1 MTGVARERFARLLV
15 EGFVIVASILA
26 AFALDR
32 WWESV
37 RARREEQ
44 QVLQGL
50 DAEFRAARD
59 QLENSLALHERIL
72 RSVELVRGELDRA
85 ITDGS
90 SFVVVPD
97 TSLALL
103 YIPPTT
109 QLTLGTLDGLVGS
122 ARLGV
127 IRDRELR
134 SSLASWGSTLDEL
147 TEEELASRQYVN
159 TELDRALR
167 DRMNV
172 NPFRWVFSDGTLEA
186 RDMGSTSRVPAEA
199 EILGVVASRYALLD
213 HCIDEFPPV
222 LDELDRLLELIA
234 RSRSE

>member
-1 MTGVARERFARLLV
+1 MTGVHRERLARLLI
-15 EGFVIVASILA
+15 ESLVIVASILA

-37 RARREEQ
+37 RARAEEQ
-44 QVLQGL
+44 EVLEAL

-59 QLENSLALHERIL
+59 QLESSLALHERIH
-72 RSVELVRGELDRA
+72 RSVGFVREELDRA
-85 ITDGS
+85 VRDGS
-90 SFVVVPD
+90 PFAVLPD
-97 TSLALL
+97 TALALL

-127 IRDRELR
+127 IRNGELR

-147 TEEELASRQYVN
+147 TEEEWASRQYVN
-159 TELDRALR
+159 TEMDRALR
-167 DRMNV
+167 ARMNV
-172 NPFRWVFSDGTLEA
+172 NPFRWVFSAGTLDA
-186 RDMGSTSRVPAEA
+186 AQSGSTSRVPAES

-213 HCIDEFPPV
+213 HGIEEFPPV

>member
-1 MTGVARERFARLLV
+1 MTGVTRERFARMLV
-15 EGFVIVASILA
+15 EGVVIVASILA

-32 WWESV
+32 WWDSV

-44 QVLQGL
+44 QVLQAM
-50 DAEFRAARD
+50 DVEFRAARD
-59 QLENSLALHERIL
+59 KLESYVALHRRIL
-72 RSVELVRGELDRA
+72 HSVEFVRGELDQA
-85 ITDGS
+85 IREGRS
-90 SFVVVPD
+90 SVTLPD

-127 IRDRELR
+127 IRNAELR
-134 SSLASWGSTLDEL
+134 SSLASWGTTLDEL
-147 TEEELASRQYVN
+147 TEEEWDSRQYVN
-159 TELDRALR
+159 TELDRAFR
-167 DRMNV
+167 SRVNV
-172 NPFRWVFSDGTLEA
+172 MPFRWVFAEDITGGT
-186 RDMGSTSRVPAEA
+186 GSTSSVPADVEL
-199 EILGVVASRYALLD
+199 LGVVASRYALLD
-213 HCIDEFPPV
+213 HAIHEFPPV

>member
-1 MTGVARERFARLLV
+1 MTGVVRERFARMLV
-15 EGFVIVASILA
+15 EGIVIVASILA

-32 WWESV
+32 WWDSV

-44 QVLQGL
+44 QVLQAM
-50 DAEFRAARD
+50 DVEFRAARD
-59 QLENSLALHERIL
+59 QLENYRALHQRVL
-72 RSVELVRGELDRA
+72 QSVEFVLGELDQAVREGRPSV
-85 ITDGS
+85 TL
-90 SFVVVPD
+90 PD

-127 IRDRELR
+127 IRNAELR

-147 TEEELASRQYVN
+147 TEEEWDSRQYVN
-159 TELDRALR
+159 TELDRAFR
-167 DRMNV
+167 CRVNV
-172 NPFRWVFSDGTLEA
+172 RPFRWVFSDGITGGT
-186 RDMGSTSRVPAEA
+186 GSTSSVPADV

-213 HCIDEFPPV
+213 HAIDEFPPV

>member
-1 MTGVARERFARLLV
+1 MPFFTNQAVVFRLM
-15 EGFVIVASILA
+15 ASILA

-50 DAEFRAARD
+50 DVEFRTARD
-59 QLENSLALHERIL
+59 QLETSLALHERIL
-72 RSVELVRGELDRA
+72 RSVELVRRELDTAVR
-85 ITDGS
+85 DGS
-90 SFVVVPD
+90 PFVTLPD

-127 IRDRELR
+127 IRNAELR

-147 TEEELASRQYVN
+147 TEEELASREYVN
-159 TELDRALR
+159 TELDRAFR
-167 DRMNV
+167 ARMNV
-172 NPFRWVFSDGTLEA
+172 NPFRWVFSDGTLDA
-186 RDMGSTSRVPAEA
+186 GDMGSTSRVPAEA

-213 HCIDEFPPV
+213 HCIDEYPPV
-222 LDELDRLLELIA
+222 IDELDRLLELIA